1 MFHVG
6 DVVAK
11 KDAPFV
17 MRRVEWVSNSGDT
30 TVLDGD
36 AHTTMGDTLIWYP
49 SNFYAYTK
57 AADKYAMMAGG
68 TTTAKHPV
76 TIKRVGNPL
85 PDDDKERKEFPLYSG
100 LFAYFPSALAAV
112 SHRSFEGNEKHNPG
126 QPLHWARGKSKD
138 HKDAAL
144 RHLLEDDLVGAAWR
158 ILAALQIKLED
169 GGHKKAPGARG

>member
-1 MFHVG
+1 MFCAG
-6 DVVAK
+6 DVVVK
-11 KDAPFV
+11 KSAPSIL
-17 MRRVEWVSNSGDT
+17 RRISWVSESGETAVLEGDVRT
-30 TVLDGD
+30 TPV
-36 AHTTMGDTLIWYP
+36 DTLLWCPGIHGE
-49 SNFYAYTK
+49 YTK
-57 AADKYAMMAGG
+57 AEDKYFMMAGG

-76 TIKRVGNPL
+76 TIKKVGNPL